1 MERFPTLHCL
11 PYCLPFHCL
20 PLSVLDPSEGMALVG
35 LLGGFGMGS
44 IAVYL
49 FCKKK
54 FHFKEI
60 KTWGPLVSC
69 LLLLAVFL
77 YQIFPK
83 IGPFDPNEGG
93 MFPAYYSGIRQG
105 VFLAFFLLTFFCYQ
119 KWIFRTWIRSSLFAI
134 LSALLVFPYI
144 FLLFIPGATFLA
156 APLNFLMAVW
166 PVFYPVTSWA
176 IRRFWQKQNGG
187 KVSVSSLFVHTLIWF
202 FTSNTIL
209 IYSLRFFAPQGNH

>member
-1 MERFPTLHCL
+1 METIYPIFPLYVSL
-11 PYCLPFHCL
+11 LGKDE
-20 PLSVLDPSEGMALVG
+20 SMALIG

-44 IAVYL
+44 IAAYL
-49 FCKKK
+49 ICKKK
-54 FHFKEI
+54 IHFKEI
-60 KTWGPLVSC
+60 KTLGPLLSC

-83 IGPFDPNEGG
+83 SGPFDPNEGG

-119 KWIFRTWIRSSLFAI
+119 KWIFRTWLRSFLFAC
-134 LSALLVFPYI
+134 LSTLLVFPYI

-156 APLNFLMAVW
+156 APLNFLMSVW

-176 IRRFWQKQNGG
+176 IRRFWQKNGG
-187 KVSVSSLFVHTLIWF
+187 KVSVPSLFVHTLIWF
-202 FTSNTIL
+202 FISNRIL
-209 IYSLRFFAPQGNH
+209 NYSLSFFAS